1 MTEQSPNTAKE
12 KGALSVRA
20 SELLGAALIL
30 IGILLPSWGKKI
42 A

>member
-1 MTEQSPNTAKE
+1 MTDQTPNTAGE
-12 KGALSVRA
+12 KAALSVRA

-30 IGILLPSWGKKI
+30 IGILFPSLGKKN